1 MMDYERKYETARER
15 KEDFIRELVMKDR
28 IDRLWE
34 YYGRNIPEV
43 NHYGYRRKG
52 EV

>member
-1 MMDYERKYETARER
+1 MMTYERKYETAKERE
-15 KEDFIRELVMKDR
+15 ESSIRELVMKDQVN
-28 IDRLWE
+28 RLWE

-52 EV
+52 KV